1 MLPAGNHKG
10 RSYKPFVVT
19 LHLPAVTLQLVGS
32 RAKATLQSH
41 YKGLKAQST
50 AIVPYNNR
58 CYARLFQIDVLIPTN
73 KYLPHALSIEP
84 HLQLRFIFYIFQ

>member
-10 RSYKPFVVT
+10 RSYKPFVMT
-19 LHLPAVTLQLVGS
+19 LPLPAVTLQLVGS

-50 AIVPYNNR
+50 AI
-58 CYARLFQIDVLIPTN
+58 CSL
-73 KYLPHALSIEP
+73 
-84 HLQLRFIFYIFQ
+84 